1 MAWRLTKLFFQFSFL
16 VLSCFFASGSW
27 RCQFSI
33 NTQSSWRYLNFEYVL
48 GPSGTLLLLCFSFCG
63 FLASFYGSPLGVSS
77 NWDVSRRHLSSW
89 PRVFLVVYLI
99 WVLTCFPSSQG
110 SSHCFEWYFQIQKW
124 RSLESGS
131 PGGVAD
137 HGWYLKHFSL
147 L

>member
-1 MAWRLTKLFFQFSFL
+1 MARRLTKIFFQFSFL

-48 GPSGTLLLLCFSFCG
+48 GPSGTLILLCFSYG
-63 FLASFYGSPLGVSS
+63 GILASFYGSPSGLSS
-77 NWDVSRRHLSSW
+77 NWNVSGRHLSSW
-89 PRVFLVVYLI
+89 PRVFLVVFLI
-99 WVLTCFPSSQG
+99 WVFTCFSKFSRFFP
-110 SSHCFEWYFQIQKW
+110 FYEWYFQIRKY

-137 HGWYLKHFSL
+137 HGWYLNHF
-147 L
+147 